1 MRSTLF
7 SPVSLPAQKG
17 IVVMQSNAH
26 YAHLGPEKHFSSRFS
41 SKRDSRFCRHW
52 DWILRL
58 TSVMCRARKRPTLQ
72 VKFGLE
78 FCFDSFLLHA
88 MMNDKY
94 SLTSNVR
101 RAMSWPA
108 LS

>member
-1 MRSTLF
+1 MSLSDDFHVAKAQDVTDMRSTLF
-7 SPVSLPAQKG
+7 SPVSLPVQNG

-72 VKFGLE
+72 AKFGLE
-78 FCFDSFLLHA
+78 FCSDAFLLHA
-88 MMNDKY
+88 I
-94 SLTSNVR
+94 
-101 RAMSWPA
+101 PE
-108 LS
+108 